1 MIMLQRLITIASWER
16 QHPEMFW
23 IRVATAL
30 VVFAPETAGF
40 VMETATAIRMP
51 IANAQETAVTAV
63 PGIV

>member
-1 MIMLQRLITIASWER
+1 
-16 QHPEMFW
+16 MFW